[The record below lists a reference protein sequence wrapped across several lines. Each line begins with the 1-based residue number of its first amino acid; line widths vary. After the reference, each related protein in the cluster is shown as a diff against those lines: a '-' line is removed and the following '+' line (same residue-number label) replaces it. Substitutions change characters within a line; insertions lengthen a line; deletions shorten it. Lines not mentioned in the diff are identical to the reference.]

1 MTESPGKA
9 VAAVTRLAG
18 LRSQISRWRGDGER
32 VALVPTMGNLH
43 AGHLALVEAA
53 RRQADRVVVSIFV
66 NPTQF
71 GPNEDFA
78 AYPRTLRED
87 LQALGRTDCDLAWCP
102 DVEAMY
108 PLDHGFMVKAPSA
121 LADTLC
127 GRFRPG
133 HFDGVASVVLRLF
146 NQVQPDLAL
155 FGEKDF
161 QQLLVLRWLARD
173 LSLPIEVL
181 GFPTQRDDDGLALS
195 SRNQYLSLSERAA
208 APMLSRSLRQLA
220 DGLEAGRDWS
230 NLKESA
236 LWALEEA
243 GFKPQ
248 YLVWCSAEDL
258 GPPRPDAP
266 QRLLVA
272 AWLGKARLIDNL
284 PIDPRR

>member
-1 MTESPGKA
+1 MTEPSGKA

-18 LRSQISRWRGDGER
+18 LRSQIGRWRSAGER
-32 VALVPTMGNLH
+32 IALVPTMGNLH

-53 RRQADRVVVSIFV
+53 GRQADRVVVSIFV

-78 AYPRTLRED
+78 AYPRTLRQD
-87 LQALGRTDCDLAWCP
+87 LLALGQSGCDLAWCP
-102 DVEAMY
+102 EVDTMY
-108 PLDHGFMVKAPSA
+108 PLDNGFMVTVPER
-121 LADTLC
+121 LANSLC

-181 GFPTQRDDDGLALS
+181 GHPTQRDADGLALS
-195 SRNQYLSLSERAA
+195 SRNQYLSASERAT
-208 APMLSRSLRQLA
+208 APLLYRQLRELA

-236 LWALEEA
+236 LWALEDA

-248 YLVWCSAEDL
+248 YLAWCSAEDL
-258 GPPRPDAP
+258 GPPRPDEP

-284 PIDPRR
+284 PVDPRR